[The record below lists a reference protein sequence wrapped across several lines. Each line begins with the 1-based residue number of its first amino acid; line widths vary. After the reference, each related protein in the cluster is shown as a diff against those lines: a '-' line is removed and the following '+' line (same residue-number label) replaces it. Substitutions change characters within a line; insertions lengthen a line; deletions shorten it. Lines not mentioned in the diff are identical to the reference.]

1 MLHDDTT
8 TGQTFELYG
17 PKNYSTAEIAEL
29 VDREIVKRR
38 RHVNLP
44 KAVLKPLA
52 NTLNKYLWW
61 PIMSGDEVEREFIDQ
76 KIDESAKTFKDVGI
90 EPAELSNLTFHYL
103 VSLSCGEVSFLVL
116 GYVANY
122 VAARV
127 PERLL
132 LRPAP
137 SHRAGEAGGEEV
149 RACSRR
155 SVIVFVFIN
164 VYISLLDSIDFL
176 VCFIDYL

>member
-29 VDREIVKRR
+29 VDREIIKRR
-38 RHVNLP
+38 RHLNLP

-76 KIDESAKTFKDVGI
+76 KIDESAKTFKDLGI

-103 VSLSCGEVSFLVL
+103 VSLSREVSLVL
-116 GYVANY
+116 DCVSNY
-122 VAARV
+122 VAARL
-127 PERLL
+127 PELLL
-132 LRPAP
+132 LRPA
-137 SHRAGEAGGEEV
+137 SGHRAGEAGGEEV

-176 VCFIDYL
+176 VCVSLISL

>member
-1 MLHDDTT
+1 
-8 TGQTFELYG
+8 
-17 PKNYSTAEIAEL
+17 
-29 VDREIVKRR
+29 
-38 RHVNLP
+38 
-44 KAVLKPLA
+44 
-52 NTLNKYLWW
+52 
-61 PIMSGDEVEREFIDQ
+61 MSGDEIEREFIDQ
-76 KIDESAKTFKDVGI
+76 TIDESAKTFKDVGI

-176 VCFIDYL
+176 VCFIDWPM